1 MSEVPN
7 SFVRVEDNGVL
18 YLSVGYIETEEGPG
32 YFDAALLFCP
42 FCGTRLQNYRAD
54 RGGDA
59 LARKLTRPPFDR
71 DRRSRRASGVRSPFR
86 FQRSPSAR

>member
-42 FCGTRLQNYRAD
+42 FCGTRLQTTEQIA
-54 RGGDA
+54 A
-59 LARKLTRPPFDR
+59 AT
-71 DRRSRRASGVRSPFR
+71 RSREN
-86 FQRSPSAR
+86 